1 MGEMQKD
8 LVLDST
14 SYAYVLDTTKGNISC
29 WVGPTKTSL
38 STSDQLVVFNEKT
51 KKFEPARYDEAI
63 KLFTTAPEG
72 WYVALKN
79 PEYDGKHPQRGA
91 ANSLPE
97 RMDIGKKINIPG
109 PVSFALYPGQ
119 MAKVIKGH
127 TLKSNQYLLARVYDE
142 YKANYCNNG
151 SDSDRVSCEKEADEK
166 ARTKVERVKYVNG
179 QTLVIKGTDISF
191 YIPPTGIEVIPAKG
205 NEYVREAVSLEK
217 LEYCIL
223 KDEDGTKRYV
233 HGPAVVFPEATEKF
247 LLSDNG
253 KSVKYK
259 AIELSEISGVYV
271 KVIEDY
277 EENGVQYKTGQELFI
292 TGKEQ
297 MIYYPRPEHT
307 FISYG
312 DTVKHHAIA
321 IPKGEGRYIM
331 NRKTG
336 DIKTIVGPAMYLP
349 DPREEVVVKR
359 TLSKKQCNLWYPNNN
374 EVLSANGY
382 GYGRRATDDYAM
394 SVGDALKSIN
404 NTVNTVNSSTTTT
417 AAYSYSPC
425 DVTTGMIDLLPE
437 TNNSGNVKRKNEYTA
452 PRTIDLNKSKF
463 EGAVTL
469 DVWTGFAVNLISKDG
484 TRQVVRGPQT
494 IILDYDQTLDV
505 LQLSTG
511 KPKTTDKL
519 EDTVFLR
526 YENNRISDIIN
537 VVTSDSVEVEL
548 KLSYLVNF
556 NPDKQD
562 KWFSIDNYVKH
573 LCDWAR
579 ATLKNYIKGVSV
591 QELFYANTDIVK
603 DALGLESGN
612 AVPFEQN
619 GMELFEAEVLAIRL
633 PDHIY
638 EMIQEKNEEVLE
650 KELAKQSAEKQLV
663 IEKEILNINK
673 EKGLANHNY
682 LMAKIE
688 ATAEE
693 DRRSYEIS
701 CAQEEAEDNEAKR
714 VLEASAELQEL
725 QDIIHAAELER
736 EEKEREAKLE
746 HERKLAEIEKQKLE
760 ARATAMKEVLSS
772 IGTDLAMAMN
782 NSNNKDVVEAIA
794 KAVSPYAIANNEG
807 VSDAINKLVRGTALE
822 DVIAGVMNK

>member
-142 YKANYCNNG
+142 YKANYNNG
-151 SDSDRVSCEKEADEK
+151 SDINACESESERKTEK
-166 ARTKVERVKYVNG
+166 TKRNKYVNG

-191 YIPPTGIEVIPAKG
+191 YIPPTGIEVIPARRD
-205 NEYVREAVSLEK
+205 EYVREAVSLEK

-247 LLSDNG
+247 LLSDDG

-259 AIELSEISGVYV
+259 AIELSEISGVYI
-271 KVIEDY
+271 KVITDY

-312 DTVKHHAIA
+312 NTIKHHAIA

-374 EVLSANGY
+374 EVLFANGY
-382 GYGRRATDDYAM
+382 GNKVQTDNYAM
-394 SVGDALKSIN
+394 SAGEALKSLSDALN
-404 NTVNTVNSSTTTT
+404 STTL
-417 AAYSYSPC
+417 AYDYSPSS
-425 DVTTGMIDLLPE
+425 VTISTTNSLPE
-437 TNNSGNVKRKNEYTA
+437 TNNSGNVKRKNEYA
-452 PRTIDLNKSKF
+452 SPRTIDLNKSKF

-484 TRQVVRGPQT
+484 RRQVVRGPQT